1 MKVLVED
8 LVVTFDE
15 IKVIPGSALISPG
28 KEINYWFVA
37 VNLLAVTYLLSL
49 ITMVVKYCMKHKL
62 KIHFHYFISI
72 IETIYSKNHVR

>member
-15 IKVIPGSALISPG
+15 IEDIPGSALISPG

-37 VNLLAVTYLLSL
+37 VNLLAVTL

-62 KIHFHYFISI
+62 KIHFYYFISI

>member
-15 IKVIPGSALISPG
+15 IEDIPGSALISPG
-28 KEINYWFVA
+28 KGINYWFVA